1 MKMIKL
7 NISEEEAIAL
17 KIMIHNTSL
26 TGRLSFGLTELQS
39 LAIGSFY
46 HYLDNVLRK
55 GKQWMTMRN
64 YKYSAC
70 TKEANYYRA
79 GSY

>member
-55 GKQWMTMRN
+55 GKQ
-64 YKYSAC
+64 
-70 TKEANYYRA
+70 
-79 GSY
+79 